1 MTDRKSDEGLNND
14 PATDRRNADAPETF
28 NDSQRREDE
37 QAQSVAQDALALR
50 NRAAASDKQ
59 AKREND

>member
-1 MTDRKSDEGLNND
+1 MTDRKPDEGLNDD

-37 QAQSVAQDALALR
+37 QAQSVAEDALALR
-50 NRAAASDKQ
+50 KTAVSSDRQ

>member
-1 MTDRKSDEGLNND
+1 MTDRKQPIDTGLNAD

-37 QAQSVAQDALALR
+37 QAQSVAEDALER
-50 NRAAASDKQ
+50 RRQKG
-59 AKREND
+59 AKDDAGD